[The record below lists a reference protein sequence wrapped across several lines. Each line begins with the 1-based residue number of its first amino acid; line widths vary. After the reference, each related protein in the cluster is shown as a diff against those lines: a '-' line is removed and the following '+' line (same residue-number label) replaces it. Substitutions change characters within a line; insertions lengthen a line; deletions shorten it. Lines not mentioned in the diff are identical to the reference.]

1 MRIRLDYRPTEK
13 QRLFHRSAADEVLFG
28 GAAGGGKSKAVVME
42 ALLRC
47 LEHPGTQAYLFRR
60 TLRELDDTL
69 VAEALRSIPRCLG
82 SYSGSTHDYRLANGS
97 ALRFRYCQN
106 ERDKLN
112 YQGAEIHWLFIDELT
127 HFEQGIYEYLKT
139 RLRARRSLD
148 IRPVARCTS
157 NPGGPG
163 HAWVK
168 KYFVDAGE
176 PGQLVHTK
184 VFSRLLNR
192 EQDRTRQYIPSRA
205 TDNPYLSDD

>member
-82 SYSGSTHDYRLANGS
+82 S
-97 ALRFRYCQN
+97 
-106 ERDKLN
+106 
-112 YQGAEIHWLFIDELT
+112 
-127 HFEQGIYEYLKT
+127 
-139 RLRARRSLD
+139 
-148 IRPVARCTS
+148 
-157 NPGGPG
+157 
-163 HAWVK
+163 
-168 KYFVDAGE
+168 
-176 PGQLVHTK
+176 
-184 VFSRLLNR
+184 
-192 EQDRTRQYIPSRA
+192 
-205 TDNPYLSDD
+205 